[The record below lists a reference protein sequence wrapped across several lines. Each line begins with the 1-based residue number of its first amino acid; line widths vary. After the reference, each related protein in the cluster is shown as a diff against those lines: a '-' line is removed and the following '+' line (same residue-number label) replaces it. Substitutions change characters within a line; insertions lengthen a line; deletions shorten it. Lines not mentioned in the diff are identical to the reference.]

1 VAEIGTEAGIQ
12 ITNLSFGYTRERLF
26 DALDLSLRGGNIY
39 GLLGK
44 NGAGKT
50 SLLKLICGLRFPDAG
65 ECSVLGW
72 DPQARPA
79 TLLEDIFFLPEEF
92 FTPAISAEL
101 YRQIYAPFYPRFS
114 EEAFRDYLR
123 EFDLPSKKRLSELSY
138 GQKKKFLL
146 AFGLSTRCRL
156 ILLDEPTNGLDIPSK
171 SQFRRLLAG
180 AGREDMIILISTHQ
194 VRDMEN
200 LIDPIIILDEGQIIF
215 QQPMYE
221 VTRRLRVEV
230 QMEQPS
236 GDGVLYSEKSLGGYV
251 VVRRND
257 SGEETQLDLETLFNT
272 VIANRDRIGELFG
285 KADTTVPERAS
296 GQMQHSSGGS
306 A

>member
-1 VAEIGTEAGIQ
+1 VTENVTETGIEIK
-12 ITNLSFGYTRERLF
+12 NLCFGYTKERLF
-26 DALDLSLRGGNIY
+26 SNLDLSLQGGNIY

-50 SLLKLICGLRFPDAG
+50 SLLKLICGLRIPDSGA
-65 ECSVLGW
+65 CSVLGW
-72 DPQARPA
+72 EPRNRPA
-79 TLLEDIFFLPEEF
+79 SLLEDIYFLPEEF
-92 FTPAISAEL
+92 YIPPISGEL

-114 EEAFRDYLR
+114 LEAFRDYLG
-123 EFDLPSKKRLSELSY
+123 EFDLPEKKRLSEMSY

-146 AFGLSTRCRL
+146 AFGLATRCRL
-156 ILLDEPTNGLDIPSK
+156 VLLDEPTNGLDIPSK
-171 SQFRRLLAG
+171 SQFRKLLAG
-180 AGREDMIILISTHQ
+180 AGQEERIILISTHQ

-221 VTRRLRVEV
+221 VTRCLRVEM

-236 GDGVLYSEKSLGGYV
+236 GDGVLYSEKALGGYV
-251 VVRRND
+251 VVRRNQ

-272 VIANRDRIGELFG
+272 VIANRDRIGQLF
-285 KADTTVPERAS
+285 AA
-296 GQMQHSSGGS
+296 QSSTGG
-306 A
+306 AA

>member
-1 VAEIGTEAGIQ
+1 MTESVTETGIEIK
-12 ITNLSFGYTRERLF
+12 NLCFGYTKERLF
-26 DALDLSLRGGNIY
+26 NNLDLSLRGGSIY

-50 SLLKLICGLRFPDAG
+50 SLLKLICGLRIPDSGA
-65 ECSVLGW
+65 CSVLGW
-72 DPQARPA
+72 EPRNRPA
-79 TLLEDIFFLPEEF
+79 SLLEDIYFLPEEF
-92 FTPAISAEL
+92 YIPPISGEL

-114 EEAFRDYLR
+114 GEAFRDYLG
-123 EFDLPSKKRLSELSY
+123 EFDLPEKKRLSEMSY

-146 AFGLSTRCRL
+146 AFGLATRCRL
-156 ILLDEPTNGLDIPSK
+156 VLLDEPTNGLDIPSK
-171 SQFRRLLAG
+171 SQFRKLLAG
-180 AGREDMIILISTHQ
+180 AGQEERIILISTHQ

-221 VTRRLRVEV
+221 VTRCLQVEI

-236 GDGVLYSEKSLGGYV
+236 GDGVLYSEKALGGYV
-251 VVRRND
+251 VVRRNE

-272 VIANRDRIGELFG
+272 VIANRDRIGQLF
-285 KADTTVPERAS
+285 AAR
-296 GQMQHSSGGS
+296 SSTGG
-306 A
+306 AA

>member
-1 VAEIGTEAGIQ
+1 VTESVTETGIEIK
-12 ITNLSFGYTRERLF
+12 NLCFGYTKERLF
-26 DALDLSLRGGNIY
+26 NNLDLSLRGGSIY

-50 SLLKLICGLRFPDAG
+50 SLLKLICGLRIPDSGA
-65 ECSVLGW
+65 CSVLGW
-72 DPQARPA
+72 EPRNRPA
-79 TLLEDIFFLPEEF
+79 SLLEDIYFLPEEF
-92 FTPAISAEL
+92 YIPPISGEL

-114 EEAFRDYLR
+114 GEAFRDYLG
-123 EFDLPSKKRLSELSY
+123 EFDLPEKKRLSEMSY

-146 AFGLSTRCRL
+146 AFGLATRCRL
-156 ILLDEPTNGLDIPSK
+156 VLLDEPTNGLDIPSK
-171 SQFRRLLAG
+171 SQFRKLLAG
-180 AGREDMIILISTHQ
+180 AGQEERIILISTHQ

-221 VTRRLRVEV
+221 VTRCLQVEI

-236 GDGVLYSEKSLGGYV
+236 GDGVLYSEKALGGYV
-251 VVRRND
+251 VVRRNE

-272 VIANRDRIGELFG
+272 VIANRDRIGQLF
-285 KADTTVPERAS
+285 AAR
-296 GQMQHSSGGS
+296 SSTGG
-306 A
+306 AA